1 MFKKFFISLGVVLL
15 LSFSSCGGGSSDKGK
30 EIFSKILQ
38 FIGIP
43 YSIVVNV
50 CQDSNLDG
58 VCGAKELFTKIT
70 IKKGESF
77 SDILE
82 KIALTADG
90 KYFLETR
97 DPELPILVEFR
108 DSKNIHY
115 DNGKFTLK
123 FNGFNN
129 EQNEVKE
136 ISAIQALEDAGYLTS
151 EETRALRT
159 VRNREVLDRVIFESL
174 ENNYN
179 LLRGEKLTGNI
190 ARDKGLE
197 AVASGLQ
204 QLDISRGLPARV
216 VSCGENAG
224 CIKEIVTAT
233 SQELN
238 ITQEEAEVI
247 ADEVKVESRPKTQ
260 KNIADGY
267 IAHLSS
273 PVVAQCA
280 DGSYSTTNVGL
291 KGAILFDTA
300 LDAGCEITVPSSTII
315 DSNNNGRYDNGDKVL
330 GFSMKGLAD
339 GTFIT
344 PLTTLLRMK
353 ELKGEDVG
361 IFKLMVKDFNPV
373 TAASAV
379 GFYTGDR
386 KNQVQKLMLL
396 MEILKI
402 ALKEGADISSI
413 NLTQILSNI
422 PLKDMDLDQLL
433 GGLSDSIKSKIMD
446 VLGASSF
453 KDLLS
458 ILDKIDTSKVNLNT
472 LIVNV
477 SDGKKGLNDAIKE
490 SLKVSL
496 PTDSSNLLD
505 KVLKPNIELE
515 EGFMNF
521 DPTSSTFEGNSSITG
536 KVEDAIYKNPL
547 ENVTIKLYK
556 DAHFIKEVT
565 TDSLG
570 IYLFSNLIGESGYS
584 INISKTDYLTVNYQD
599 ISLDENLTKHLETI
613 LHIEKT
619 YAGKGSI
626 GGKVVGSIDGI
637 GRSGITINFRK
648 GINRRT
654 GDIVKTVTTGSG
666 GVYSVGDLDAGSY
679 TGELQA
685 NGYQTSYMT
694 VIVLGGTTQENQ
706 DGTINPI
713 LAEGEIRIVL
723 TWGEKPYDLD
733 SHLTGPDERGS
744 RFHIYFGSKGRINS
758 TPYANLDIDDVSSY
772 GPETVTIRRQQL
784 GVYRYWV
791 HDYSNGGSRSSS
803 ALSNSGATV
812 KVYNGNGAP
821 QVFYVPNESGTVWKV
836 FEIEN
841 GIIKPIN
848 DVDYQ
853 AIYTMQ
859 KPSKSKK

>member
-43 YSIVVNV
+43 HSIVVNV

-58 VCGAKELFTKIT
+58 ICGGKELFTKIT

-77 SDILE
+77 SNILE
-82 KIALTADG
+82 KISLTADG
-90 KYFLETR
+90 RYFLETH
-97 DPELPILVEFR
+97 DPELPILVEFL

-115 DNGKFTLK
+115 DNGNFTLK

-129 EQNEVKE
+129 EQNETKE
-136 ISAIQALEDAGYLTS
+136 ISAIQALEDAEYLTA

-179 LLRGEKLTGNI
+179 LLRGEKLTGTV

-197 AVASGLQ
+197 VVASGLQ
-204 QLDISRGLPARV
+204 QLDISRGLPASI
-216 VSCGENAG
+216 VSCGDNAN
-224 CIKEIVTAT
+224 CIKEIVTST

-247 ADEVKVESRPKTQ
+247 ADEVKIESRPKTQ

-267 IAHLSS
+267 IAHLPS
-273 PVVAQCA
+273 PVEARCP
-280 DGSYSTTNVGL
+280 DGSYSTTKVGL
-291 KGAILFDTA
+291 KGSILFDTA
-300 LDAGCEITVPSSTII
+300 LDDGCEITVPSSAII
-315 DSNNNGRYDNGDKVL
+315 DSNNNGQYDNGDKSV
-330 GFSMKGLAD
+330 GFSMRGLAD
-339 GTFIT
+339 GTFIS
-344 PLTTLLRMK
+344 PLTTLLRIK
-353 ELKGEDVG
+353 ELRGEDVG

-373 TAASAV
+373 SAASAV
-379 GFYTGDR
+379 GLYTGDK

-396 MEILKI
+396 MEILKV
-402 ALKEGADISSI
+402 ALKEGADVSSI

-422 PLKDMDLDQLL
+422 SFKDIDLNQLF
-433 GGLSDSIKSKIMD
+433 GGLSDSIKSKIMES
-446 VLGASSF
+446 LEANGF
-453 KDLLS
+453 MDLLS
-458 ILDKIDTSKVNLNT
+458 ILDKIDTSKINLNT

-477 SDGKKGLNDAIKE
+477 SDGGRGINDAIKE
-490 SLKVSL
+490 ALKVSL
-496 PTDSSNLLD
+496 PTDINPLEYILKPKVELEDGFGNLGSTSSN
-505 KVLKPNIELE
+505 
-515 EGFMNF
+515 
-521 DPTSSTFEGNSSITG
+521 FEGNSSITG

-547 ENVTIKLYK
+547 DSVRIKLYK
-556 DAHFIKEVT
+556 DSNFLKEVN
-565 TDSLG
+565 TDSSG

-584 INISKTDYLTVNYQD
+584 IEISKTDYLTVDYQN
-599 ISLDENLTKHLETI
+599 ISLDENATKHLETI

-619 YAGKGSI
+619 YAGTGDIS
-626 GGKVVGSIDGI
+626 GKITGSIDGI

-666 GVYSVGDLDAGSY
+666 GVYSVSGLDAGSY

-685 NGYQTSYMT
+685 NEYQTSYMT
-694 VIVLGGTTQENQ
+694 VIVLGGTTRENQ

-723 TWGEKPYDLD
+723 TWGEKPSDLD

-744 RFHIYFGSKGRINS
+744 RFHIYFGSKGRITS
-758 TPYANLDIDDVSSY
+758 SPYANLDIDDLHSY
-772 GPETVTIRRQQL
+772 GPETITIRRQQSGL
-784 GVYRYWV
+784 YKYWV
-791 HDYSNGGSRSSS
+791 HDYSNSGSSS
-803 ALSNSGATV
+803 SSGLSNSGAKV
-812 KVYNGNGAP
+812 KVYNGNSLP
-821 QVFYVPNESGTVWKV
+821 TVFHVPNQIGTVWKV

-841 GIIKPIN
+841 GVIKPIN
-848 DVDYQ
+848 SVDNQ
-853 AIYTMQ
+853 RISTME
-859 KPSKSKK
+859 KLSK